1 MKKTMYIVARNFALG
16 LVIGAMA
23 GFLLFGCFS
32 DDEEVISEC
41 IPGSFKCEDNKVMFC
56 NLEEFWEDDQDC
68 TSIGETCSEYASDCS
83 GYSGIACC
91 F

>member
-1 MKKTMYIVARNFALG
+1 MIKTMYAIAKYFAIGIAAG
-16 LVIGAMA
+16 LLIG
-23 GFLLFGCFS
+23 FFVFGCY

-68 TSIGETCSEYASDCS
+68 TSIGEACSEYASDCS
-83 GYSGIACC
+83 GYYGIACC
-91 F
+91 Y